1 MESSIFIKMKL
12 FGKIKQYWCC
22 RTAKGYEQWLR
33 SNGVIIGKNLML
45 FNHKSIRFDI
55 SSPGLIT
62 IGDNVS
68 ITADVSILTHDFC
81 SSVFRQKY
89 HDYLPGRSKVV
100 VGNNVYI
107 GQKTIILRGVTIGDN
122 VIIAAG
128 SIVTKD
134 IPSDSVVAG
143 VPARVVYTLDE
154 YYQKRKSVA
163 LAEAKQYARELY
175 QYRGKRPTV
184 EDFWEEFALFYH
196 EEENYPRA
204 FVEKIKR
211 QQMPEELY
219 NQFIEDNK
227 PKYASFEEF
236 LDDALSNN

>member
-1 MESSIFIKMKL
+1 MTL
-12 FGKIKQYWCC
+12 LAKIHKYLLC

-33 SNGVIIGKNLML
+33 NKGVNIGKNLML
-45 FNHKSIRFDI
+45 FNHKSVRFDI

-81 SSVFRQKY
+81 SSVFRHKY
-89 HDYLPGRSKVV
+89 LDYVPGRSKVV
-100 VGNNVYI
+100 IGNNVYI

-143 VPARVVYTLDE
+143 VPARVVCTLDE
-154 YYQKRKSVA
+154 YYQKRKSLA
-163 LAEAKQYARELY
+163 LAEAKQYARDLY
-175 QYRGKRPTV
+175 QYRGVRPIV
-184 EDFWEEFALFYH
+184 EDFWEEYALFYH

-204 FVEKIKR
+204 FVERIKR

-219 NQFIEDNK
+219 NQFIENNK

>member
-1 MESSIFIKMKL
+1 MRL
-12 FGKIKQYWCC
+12 LQKIKQYWQC
-22 RTAKGYEQWLR
+22 RTSKGYEQWLR
-33 SNGVIIGKNLML
+33 EQGVVIGKNLRL
-45 FNHKSIRFDI
+45 YSHKSIRFDI

-100 VGNNVYI
+100 IGNNVYI

-128 SIVTKD
+128 AIVTKD
-134 IPSDSVVAG
+134 VPSDSVVAG
-143 VPARVVYTLDE
+143 VPARVVCTLDE
-154 YYQKRKSVA
+154 YYQKRKSLA
-163 LAEAKQYARELY
+163 LAEAKQYARDLY
-175 QYRGKRPTV
+175 QYRGVRPTV

-196 EEENYPRA
+196 EEENYPTA
-204 FVEKIKR
+204 FVQRIKNL
-211 QQMPEELY
+211 QLPGSLY
-219 NQFIEDNK
+219 DEFIKNNK
-227 PKYASFEEF
+227 PTYASFEEF
-236 LDDALSNN
+236 LDDALK

>member
-1 MESSIFIKMKL
+1 MKL
-12 FGKIKQYWCC
+12 VEKIKQYLQC
-22 RTAKGYEQWLR
+22 RTAKGYEKWLR
-33 SNGVIIGKNLML
+33 EQGVVIGKNLRL
-45 FNHKSIRFDI
+45 FNHKSIRFDT

-62 IGDNVS
+62 IGDDVS

-100 VGNNVYI
+100 IGNNVYI
-107 GQKTIILRGVTIGDN
+107 GQKAMILRGVTIGDN

-134 IPSDSVVAG
+134 VPSDSVVAG
-143 VPARVVYTLDE
+143 VPARVVCTLDE

-163 LAEAKQYARELY
+163 QKEAKQYARDLY
-175 QYRGKRPTV
+175 AFRGTRPTV

-196 EEENYPRA
+196 EEENYPAA
-204 FVEKIKR
+204 FVARIKN
-211 QQMPEELY
+211 QQMPGALY
-219 NQFIEDNK
+219 DEFIKKNK
-227 PKYASFEEF
+227 PIYASFEEF
-236 LDDALSNN
+236 LDDALSDS

>member
-1 MESSIFIKMKL
+1 MSIL
-12 FGKIKQYWCC
+12 SKIKLYWQC
-22 RTAKGYEQWLR
+22 RTAKGYEKWLR
-33 SNGVIIGKNLML
+33 EQGVVIGKNLRL
-45 FNHKSIRFDI
+45 FNHKSIRFDTTT
-55 SSPGLIT
+55 PGLIT

-143 VPARVVYTLDE
+143 VPARVVCTLDE

-196 EEENYPRA
+196 EEENYPDT
-204 FVEKIKR
+204 FVQRIKNV
-211 QQMPEELY
+211 QLPGSLY
-219 NQFIEDNK
+219 DEFIKNNK
-227 PKYASFEEF
+227 PTYASFEEF
-236 LDDALSNN
+236 LDDALKDVEE